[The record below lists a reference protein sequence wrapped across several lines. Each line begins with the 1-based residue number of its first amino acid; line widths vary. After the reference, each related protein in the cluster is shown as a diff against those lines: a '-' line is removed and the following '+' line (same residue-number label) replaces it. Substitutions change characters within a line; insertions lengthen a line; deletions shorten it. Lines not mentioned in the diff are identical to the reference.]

1 MTWNVSRRDQ
11 DGIRADGTPGKG
23 RCARKHAGAGDSG
36 SMTKPTSRRIGRSV
50 TGAVVA
56 LGAAPGPA
64 RAGQG
69 IATSDGVLGIV
80 AGAFGLQLV
89 VFAICAIVA
98 VAVFGAMIWSIVRHR
113 SARGRGAATGLAHS
127 MKAEIAWTAIP
138 IAILVVMAIPAAATL
153 IRADK
158 SKQPEFSVTIT
169 GYQWKW
175 EYDYL
180 DYGIRYSS
188 ATPGSEQ
195 TRSPAGVT
203 APNGAIEL
211 PAGRPLV
218 VPAGAVVRVK
228 LTSNDVNHGWWVR
241 DFGRRRNAIPGHM
254 NEFSFRARAPGL
266 YRGECTEFCGPGET
280 CVPALVQ
287 ALPPEEFTAWLAAN
301 GTGVAQGE
309 PTRWDLD
316 TTLAQGQMLH
326 LRNCAG
332 CHQASG
338 QGLRAA
344 GFPPL
349 VGTPVSMDEHIRVAV
364 HGRAGSAMTGFGP
377 VLGDEE
383 LAAIVTYQRNAWG
396 NDSGDF
402 VAPADIAAAR

>member
-1 MTWNVSRRDQ
+1 MPMACQT
-11 DGIRADGTPGKG
+11 G
-23 RCARKHAGAGDSG
+23 ARSAPKHAGAGDFG
-36 SMTKPTSRRIGRSV
+36 SMSKPTSRRFGRSV
-50 TGAVVA
+50 TAAAIALGGAHGPAWAAQGIGSADGLPAVV
-56 LGAAPGPA
+56 
-64 RAGQG
+64 
-69 IATSDGVLGIV
+69 DGV
-80 AGAFGLQLV
+80 FGLQLV

-113 SARGRGAATGLAHS
+113 KTRGPGSANGLSHS

-138 IAILVVMAIPAAATL
+138 IAILVAMAIPAAATL
-153 IRADK
+153 IRAGK
-158 SKQPEFSVTIT
+158 SNQSEFSVTIT

-180 DYGIRYSS
+180 DYGIQYSS
-188 ATPGSEQ
+188 ATPGSEE

-218 VPAGAVVRVK
+218 VPAGALVRVK

-254 NEFSFRARAPGL
+254 NEFSFRAKAPGI

-287 ALPPEEFTAWLAAN
+287 VLPPEEFTDWVAAN
-301 GTGVAQGE
+301 GSSPAQSE
-309 PTRWDLD
+309 PSPWDLD
-316 TTLAQGQMLH
+316 TALAQGQMLH

-396 NDSGDF
+396 NDTGDV
-402 VAPADIAAAR
+402 VAPADVAAVR